1 METHIHVELRP
12 MPEMLDLPGTSHQ
25 EEEEQRRAPR
35 ALDVRAKLTQSIKDM
50 PEGPAKEFMLYE
62 IKSKYSLDHLQE
74 LACGMACS
82 PLRVGSDAVGQ
93 CSVALGGHLRRHQ
106 KMKQVLSR
114 SSLWHVLCRGPSCI
128 RYGRNL
134 GSQAVAVEE
143 MEASE
148 SGGNKFR
155 RWQADETKILIAAK
169 NQYDRA
175 KLEIKETAGIHLN
188 IKNNWKEIESLCKQ
202 RGLQRSAEQCKTRWS
217 RLMLTYVQIKLWER
231 NKEPGLLSYWSM
243 KMDERKAAGFL
254 LYRLDQS
261 AYKLLDVLYSSRVDS
276 VKDGSIEDTVELPES
291 GSVEGMLPG
300 QGFQPSQ
307 KEKSEFGRIA
317 NANQLSI
324 SDKDFGTHRKRSQLF
339 SMEVN
344 VSNEK
349 QVEGVAGAT
358 TSVEEPDRANSCSST
373 LGLAASH
380 ELQNEKLDGAAAS
393 LEIVLQDQRHN
404 GQVAAIADPPTQ
416 TCEVLGASVASTE
429 TNATDEQRSEEVSCT
444 TACVSIT
451 DECRSTDRN
460 GALKSN
466 LEAGDTTNA
475 NILSAHTEG
484 GLEKQRGLVADI
496 EALLE
501 EAHQCKNKETASTG
515 AEIFSAMQVEQISE
529 DSFSTPAAVN
539 TTFTV
544 GGRRSE
550 GIDSLPY
557 KFQDNVTS
565 PESRT
570 TQSSRVILAE
580 QVQYS
585 IDDGFLN
592 QEINYTGSEV
602 FKIMPNEQASGSEVS
617 KNNPGTV
624 NTIGS
629 RIPEDSHSLPYH
641 ERQMVDLLP
650 EEESK
655 HSLKYTIFGQPCGDD
670 VGSLNQE
677 PEYHGAAVQSKGT
690 TLSAEQCSL
699 SQPVHNVNDEL
710 SFIKEDDGC
719 TDMVDKGATT
729 SNEST
734 SGMGF
739 GESCEGKGAEALE
752 RPATD
757 RDVKEIVTER
767 GLQLHDSRKYDNDIL
782 MYVPAAIGNVIRSV
796 SQTFRKFFKD

>member
-1 METHIHVELRP
+1 
-12 MPEMLDLPGTSHQ
+12 
-25 EEEEQRRAPR
+25 
-35 ALDVRAKLTQSIKDM
+35 
-50 PEGPAKEFMLYE
+50 
-62 IKSKYSLDHLQE
+62 
-74 LACGMACS
+74 
-82 PLRVGSDAVGQ
+82 
-93 CSVALGGHLRRHQ
+93 
-106 KMKQVLSR
+106 MKQVFSR
-114 SSLWHVLCRGPSCI
+114 SSLWHVSCRGPSCI

-134 GSQAVAVEE
+134 GSQAVAVE

-175 KLEIKETAGIHLN
+175 KLEIIETAGIHRN
-188 IKNNWKEIESLCKQ
+188 IKNSWKEIESLCKQ

-254 LYRLDQS
+254 LFRLDQS
-261 AYKLLDVLYSSRVDS
+261 TYKLLDELYSSRVDS
-276 VKDGSIEDTVELPES
+276 VKDGSIEDAVELTES
-291 GSVEGMLPG
+291 GSVEDMLPG

-307 KEKSEFGRIA
+307 KERSEIGGIA
-317 NANQLSI
+317 NPKQLSI
-324 SDKDFGTHRKRSQLF
+324 SDKDFGTHRKRSPLY

-344 VSNEK
+344 VFNEK

-358 TSVEEPDRANSCSST
+358 ISVEEPDRANSCSST

-380 ELQNEKLDGAAAS
+380 ELQNEQLDGAAAS
-393 LEIVLQDQRHN
+393 LEIMLQDQRHN
-404 GQVAAIADPPTQ
+404 GQVAAIADPSTR

-429 TNATDEQRSEEVSCT
+429 TNVTDEQPSEEVSCT
-444 TACVSIT
+444 AACVSII
-451 DECRSTDRN
+451 DECRSTDKN
-460 GALKSN
+460 GPLKSN

-475 NILSAHTEG
+475 NILFAHTEG
-484 GLEKQRGLVADI
+484 RLEKERGLVADT

-501 EAHQCKNKETASTG
+501 EAHQCKNKETAST
-515 AEIFSAMQVEQISE
+515 EIFSAMQVEQISE

-544 GGRRSE
+544 EGRRSE

-557 KFQDNVTS
+557 KFQDKVTL

-570 TQSSRVILAE
+570 TQSSRIIVAE

-602 FKIMPNEQASGSEVS
+602 FKITPSEQASDREVS

-624 NTIGS
+624 NTIGGRMS
-629 RIPEDSHSLPYH
+629 EDSHSLPYH

-655 HSLKYTIFGQPCGDD
+655 HSLKYTVFGDD

-677 PEYHGAAVQSKGT
+677 PDYHGAAVQNKGT
-690 TLSAEQCSL
+690 TLSAERCSF
-699 SQPVHNVNDEL
+699 SQPVHDEL
-710 SFIKEDDGC
+710 SSIKEDDGC

-729 SNEST
+729 SKEST

-767 GLQLHDSRKYDNDIL
+767 SLQLHVGKKYDDDIL
-782 MYVPAAIGNVIRSV
+782 MYVPAAIGNVIRSI